1 MDAVGADQDVGIID
15 YRFSRPAV
23 AKCSSDPTGIL
34 LERDQ
39 PQSTAVVLISDALAR
54 GVQQQKL

>member
-1 MDAVGADQDVGIID
+1 MDAVGADQDVGIVD
-15 YRFSRPAV
+15 GRFSRLAV
-23 AKCSSDPTGIL
+23 AKCSCDPTGIL